1 MNKLNVHPF
10 NNKIETGLRVL
21 TILNSTYP
29 KSYDLQS
36 MVYLDYLAVHS
47 GDINKSIKSLHP
59 AVSNRKGELL
69 IRREIIFSSLELFIE
84 KGLID
89 RLYSENGIEYKASEN
104 STTFIDSLS
113 EQYSIELQNRSNW
126 INNFVKELSPESL
139 QKQLSNFIKNEV

>member
-10 NNKIETGLRVL
+10 NNKIETGLRIL

-36 MVYLDYLAVHS
+36 IVYLDYMAVHS
-47 GDINKSIKSLHP
+47 GDINKSITSLHP

-69 IRREIIFSSLELFIE
+69 IRREVIFSSLELFIE

-104 STTFIDSLS
+104 STTFLDSLN
-113 EQYSIELQNRSNW
+113 ELYSIELQNRSSW
-126 INNFVKELSPESL
+126 INSYIKDLSPELL
-139 QKQLSNFIKNEV
+139 QKQMINFIKNEG